1 MRNLIVFILSCGS
14 LLVWAFVSAN
24 SSAAESSAQETKQAP
39 VQTEKCASYSP
50 LRQPYF
56 GDLHVHTALSLDAST
71 MGTINRPADAYR
83 FARGQRLGLQ
93 PYRDDGSSMREIEL
107 ARPLDFAA
115 VTDRAELLGETHIC
129 NQPGLEGH
137 DSWVCRVYRSW
148 PRVAF
153 FFMNLQASRGTRHD
167 FCGENGQ
174 LCLEA
179 ARKPWQETQQAANA
193 AQDRSSDC
201 EFTAFTGYEWTGASG
216 LGNNLHRNVIFKSEA
231 VPDLPASF
239 IDAPRLE
246 DFWRK
251 LEEECLEAKPGC
263 DVLVIPHNSNLGGGQ
278 MFRSTRRDGEPILP
292 SQARKR
298 ARFEVL
304 VEVMQHKGDSEC
316 FPGLETNDELC
327 AFEKLPGSNFASRFV
342 SFLEEPPTA
351 HQFIRNVLKAGLEE
365 KKRMGVNP
373 FEFGFIASTDTHMA
387 IPGSVAE
394 SADYPGHGGAG
405 KPPGE
410 GIPTG
415 LQDSIDFNPGGLA
428 VLWAEENSRESLFA
442 AMKRKETYGTSGP
455 RIVLRFFGG
464 WQLPE
469 SLCQTQDVATAGYTM
484 GVPMGSALPNPIPL
498 PKESQQPGFVVS
510 ALADPGTTA
519 SPGVPLQRIQ
529 IIKGWLGADGRQ
541 EVVYDVAGNP
551 NNGSDV
557 DLETCEPR
565 GSGSAMLC
573 TVWQDPDF
581 DPEAEAFYY
590 ARVLEN
596 PSCRW
601 SHRACLAAGVRCDE
615 PESIAEGYEACC
627 SETIPKVVQERAWSS
642 PIWYRAQKQ

>member
-1 MRNLIVFILSCGS
+1 
-14 LLVWAFVSAN
+14 
-24 SSAAESSAQETKQAP
+24 
-39 VQTEKCASYSP
+39 
-50 LRQPYF
+50 
-56 GDLHVHTALSLDAST
+56 
-71 MGTINRPADAYR
+71 
-83 FARGQRLGLQ
+83 
-93 PYRDDGSSMREIEL
+93 
-107 ARPLDFAA
+107 
-115 VTDRAELLGETHIC
+115 
-129 NQPGLEGH
+129 
-137 DSWVCRVYRSW
+137 
-148 PRVAF
+148 
-153 FFMNLQASRGTRHD
+153 
-167 FCGENGQ
+167 
-174 LCLEA
+174 
-179 ARKPWQETQQAANA
+179 
-193 AQDRSSDC
+193 
-201 EFTAFTGYEWTGASG
+201 
-216 LGNNLHRNVIFKSEA
+216 
-231 VPDLPASF
+231 
-239 IDAPRLE
+239 
-246 DFWRK
+246 
-251 LEEECLEAKPGC
+251 
-263 DVLVIPHNSNLGGGQ
+263 
-278 MFRSTRRDGEPILP
+278 
-292 SQARKR
+292 
-298 ARFEVL
+298 
-304 VEVMQHKGDSEC
+304 
-316 FPGLETNDELC
+316 
-327 AFEKLPGSNFASRFV
+327 
-342 SFLEEPPTA
+342 
-351 HQFIRNVLKAGLEE
+351 
-365 KKRMGVNP
+365 MGVNP

-428 VLWAEENSRESLFA
+428 VLWAEENSRESLYA